1 MLTLFRLAEIEGN
14 SGSSITIDG
23 VDIRSLSLQGLRDS
37 ISIIPQT
44 PTLFAGTLLS
54 NLDASGTATPEEAWR
69 ALESASPQLATQF
82 RDSGEGL
89 NTIISEGGEN
99 LSLGQRQL
107 ICLARALMKKSKILV
122 LDEATSSIDMKTDAQ
137 VQETIRREFVQ
148 KGVTVITVAHRLETV
163 LGYDR
168 ILVLDAGMPVE
179 LGRPSELLNKRSGGY
194 LRNLFEAD
202 KQNRERGLIQL

>member
-1 MLTLFRLAEIEGN
+1 M
-14 SGSSITIDG
+14 
-23 VDIRSLSLQGLRDS
+23 
-37 ISIIPQT
+37 
-44 PTLFAGTLLS
+44 S
-54 NLDASGTATPEEAWR
+54 NLDASGNATPEEAWR
-69 ALESASPQLATQF
+69 ALESASPQLAKQF

-89 NTIISEGGEN
+89 NTMISEGGEN

-107 ICLARALMKKSKILV
+107 ICMARALMKRSKILV

-168 ILVLDAGMPVE
+168 ILVLDAGIPVE
-179 LGRPSELLNKRSGGY
+179 LGRPSELLKKRSGGY

>member
-1 MLTLFRLAEIEGN
+1 MLTLFRLAEIEGD

-54 NLDASGTATPEEAWR
+54 NLDASGIATPEEAWS
-69 ALESASPQLATQF
+69 ALESASPQLAKQF
-82 RDSGEGL
+82 RDSDEGL

-168 ILVLDAGMPVE
+168 ILVLDAGIPVE
-179 LGRPSELLNKRSGGY
+179 LGRPSELLKKRSGGY

>member
-14 SGSSITIDG
+14 SESCITIDG

-54 NLDASGTATPEEAWR
+54 NLDASGNATPEEAWS
-69 ALESASPQLATQF
+69 ALEAASPQLAKQF

-107 ICLARALMKKSKILV
+107 ICLARALMKNSKILV

-168 ILVLDAGMPVE
+168 ILVLDAGIPVE
-179 LGRPSELLNKRSGGY
+179 LGRPSELLKKRSGGY